1 VLKGVLKELK
11 EEGWVSSENIDE
23 LDVLSKVEVMGYIE
37 NV

>member
-1 VLKGVLKELK
+1 MLKELK